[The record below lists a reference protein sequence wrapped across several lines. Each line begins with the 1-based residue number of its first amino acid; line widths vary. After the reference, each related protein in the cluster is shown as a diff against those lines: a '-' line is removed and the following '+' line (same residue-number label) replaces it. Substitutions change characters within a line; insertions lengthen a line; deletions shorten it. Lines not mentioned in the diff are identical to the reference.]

1 MAKAA
6 PPRGRL
12 NVFLRH
18 GALQKGLLGGSPG
31 WRALFFVMFG
41 ARMMRRMFGKTVA
54 VVATEKLK
62 PGQLLQ
68 IEAIKPLS
76 RRERKAVRRAPR
88 ERSRVR

>member
-12 NVFLRH
+12 NVFLRQ

-31 WRALFFVMFG
+31 WRALFFAMFG
-41 ARMMRRMFGKTVA
+41 ARMMRKMFGKTA
-54 VVATEKLK
+54 AIVATEKLK

-68 IEAIKPLS
+68 IEAIKPLT
-76 RRERKAVRRAPR
+76 RRERKAIKRAPR
-88 ERSRVR
+88 ERSRVT